1 MASARSELT
10 VVSSTK
16 TVRVPVGMVV
26 TELDAD
32 ATRMVMASLSP
43 VEGVVVAAAR
53 VVEEGTAEEFELG
66 QAISRL

>member
-1 MASARSELT
+1 
-10 VVSSTK
+10 
-16 TVRVPVGMVV
+16 MVV